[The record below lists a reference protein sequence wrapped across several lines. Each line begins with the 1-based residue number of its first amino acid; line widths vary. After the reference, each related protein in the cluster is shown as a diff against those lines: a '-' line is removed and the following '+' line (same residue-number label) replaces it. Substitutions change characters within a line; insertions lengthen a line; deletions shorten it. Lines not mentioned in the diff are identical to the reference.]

1 MGSEKVVNRVG
12 KKVYLEVTMLRIFA
26 VLALAI
32 GIYLELKG
40 IGALVETLII
50 AFGLFIISENRLMG
64 ELIRSEIKS
73 VCDKIDRLPERLAK
87 ELKDLLE
94 QR

>member
-1 MGSEKVVNRVG
+1 MESEKVVSRVS
-12 KKVYLEVTMLRIFA
+12 KRVYIEVTILRILA
-26 VLALAI
+26 VLAVII

-50 AFGLFIISENRLMG
+50 AFGLFIISENGLTC

-73 VCDKIDRLPERLAK
+73 ASDKIIHANLSLLNENGK
-87 ELKDLLE
+87 EYGA
-94 QR
+94 